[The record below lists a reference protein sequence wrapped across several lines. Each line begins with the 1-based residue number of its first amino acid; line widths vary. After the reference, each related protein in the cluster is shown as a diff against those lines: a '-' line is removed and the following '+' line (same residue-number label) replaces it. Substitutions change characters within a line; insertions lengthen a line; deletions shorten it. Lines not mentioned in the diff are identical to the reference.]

1 MRETHK
7 DPQLEQGNH
16 LDREAH
22 EFVQELTALA
32 LTGLPAITS
41 PCFVLTRELEEWT
54 KIEDHV
60 TGRSSRHALKISL
73 RLVGSVATSDFLTQ
87 CFGSRV

>member
-7 DPQLEQGNH
+7 DPQVLVQLEQGNH

-22 EFVQELTALA
+22 EFCTGTHGSCSDWSTSHHLA
-32 LTGLPAITS
+32 MH
-41 PCFVLTRELEEWT
+41 CFVLTQELEEWT

-60 TGRSSRHALKISL
+60 I
-73 RLVGSVATSDFLTQ
+73 
-87 CFGSRV
+87 